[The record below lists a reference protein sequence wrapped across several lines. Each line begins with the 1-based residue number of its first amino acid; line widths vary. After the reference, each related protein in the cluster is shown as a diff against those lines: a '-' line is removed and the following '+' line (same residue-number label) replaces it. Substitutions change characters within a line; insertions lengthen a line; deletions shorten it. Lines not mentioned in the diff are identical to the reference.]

1 MRTILASDR
10 PLTQVRESIENFL
23 LFFDTLSGPVLL
35 LFFNPEL
42 HPGVEIAL
50 WGGGGGGGKR
60 EKTKSG
66 GKKGKR
72 KSVITTNHLAD
83 ERILYF
89 RGTIL
94 PAVAKRELSH
104 LFVLLSCKLLGQF
117 SKTGRTKNNERERE
131 KYIYMYTHHKNISY
145 LGQTL

>member
-1 MRTILASDR
+1 MREGGKEGEGKKR
-10 PLTQVRESIENFL
+10 K
-23 LFFDTLSGPVLL
+23 
-35 LFFNPEL
+35 
-42 HPGVEIAL
+42 PGGE
-50 WGGGGGGGKR
+50 GGG
-60 EKTKSG
+60 
-66 GKKGKR
+66 KGKR

-117 SKTGRTKNNERERE
+117 SKTGRNKKQRER
-131 KYIYMYTHHKNISY
+131 KRKIYIYIYIHRHKRKI
-145 LGQTL
+145 

>member
-1 MRTILASDR
+1 MREGGKEGEGKKR
-10 PLTQVRESIENFL
+10 KP
-23 LFFDTLSGPVLL
+23 
-35 LFFNPEL
+35 
-42 HPGVEIAL
+42 
-50 WGGGGGGGKR
+50 GGGEGGG
-60 EKTKSG
+60 
-66 GKKGKR
+66 KGKR

-117 SKTGRTKNNERERE
+117 SKTGRNKKQRER
-131 KYIYMYTHHKNISY
+131 KRKIYIYIYIHRHKRKI
-145 LGQTL
+145 